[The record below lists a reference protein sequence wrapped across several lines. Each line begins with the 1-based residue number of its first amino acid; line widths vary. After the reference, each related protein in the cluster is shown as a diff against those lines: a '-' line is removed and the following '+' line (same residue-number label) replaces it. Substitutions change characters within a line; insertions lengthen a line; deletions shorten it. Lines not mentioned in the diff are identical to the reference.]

1 MKSPSYKYMQKLSYS
16 GIRGSIAQYVRF
28 ATRFFRPFFSI
39 EVNAHRL
46 VEFRS
51 QHKDITYTPIL
62 LKIIAT
68 AAEKY
73 PIMNGILARPFL
85 RKKIYVPGEVDIS
98 IAMEKNYK
106 GETFV
111 AIPIVRSVNEKSIKT
126 IASEI
131 NYLSNLPYEK
141 LPDIKPVLFFHKLPD
156 FWKYWSLKF
165 ICRSPRVFKLFFGT
179 IGFSNLGKFGI
190 TIASP
195 TWVNNIVFGIGTI
208 EEKPIVINGEI
219 EKAPILHITMG
230 FNHAVIDGAMAG
242 RILSEVKGLI
252 ENSDYSSL

>member
-1 MKSPSYKYMQKLSYS
+1 MQKLNYS

-28 ATRFFRPFFSI
+28 ATRFFRPFLSI

-85 RKKIYVPGEVDIS
+85 RKKIYIPEEVDIS

-156 FWKYWSLKF
+156 FWKYWSLKLM
-165 ICRSPRVFKLFFGT
+165 CRSPYAFKLFFGT
-179 IGFSNLGKFGI
+179 VGFTNLGKYRIHTVFP
-190 TIASP
+190 A
-195 TWVNNIVFGIGTI
+195 WVNTIVFGIGGI
-208 EEKPIVINGEI
+208 EEKPVVVNGKIEI
-219 EKAPILHITMG
+219 FPVLHLSLS
-230 FNHAVIDGAMAG
+230 FDHSVLDGAMAG
-242 RILSEVKGLI
+242 RILSEVKSLI

>member
-1 MKSPSYKYMQKLSYS
+1 MQKLSYS

-111 AIPIVRSVNEKSIKT
+111 VKPLPLKSITYLISHMKNCQ
-126 IASEI
+126 ISNQFYFSI
-131 NYLSNLPYEK
+131 N
-141 LPDIKPVLFFHKLPD
+141 
-156 FWKYWSLKF
+156 
-165 ICRSPRVFKLFFGT
+165 CRISGN
-179 IGFSNLGKFGI
+179 IG
-190 TIASP
+190 
-195 TWVNNIVFGIGTI
+195 
-208 EEKPIVINGEI
+208 
-219 EKAPILHITMG
+219 
-230 FNHAVIDGAMAG
+230 
-242 RILSEVKGLI
+242 R
-252 ENSDYSSL
+252 

>member
-1 MKSPSYKYMQKLSYS
+1 MQKLNYS

-28 ATRFFRPFFSI
+28 ATRFFRPFLSI

-85 RKKIYVPGEVDIS
+85 RKKIYIPEEVDIS
-98 IAMEKNYK
+98 IAMEKIYK

-156 FWKYWSLKF
+156 FWKYWSLKLM
-165 ICRSPRVFKLFFGT
+165 CRSPYAFKLFFGT
-179 IGFSNLGKFGI
+179 VGFTNLGKYRIHTVFP
-190 TIASP
+190 A
-195 TWVNNIVFGIGTI
+195 WVNTIVFGIGGI
-208 EEKPIVINGEI
+208 EEKPVVVNGKIEI
-219 EKAPILHITMG
+219 FPVLHLSLS
-230 FNHAVIDGAMAG
+230 FDHSVLDGAMAG
-242 RILSEVKGLI
+242 RILSEVKSLI